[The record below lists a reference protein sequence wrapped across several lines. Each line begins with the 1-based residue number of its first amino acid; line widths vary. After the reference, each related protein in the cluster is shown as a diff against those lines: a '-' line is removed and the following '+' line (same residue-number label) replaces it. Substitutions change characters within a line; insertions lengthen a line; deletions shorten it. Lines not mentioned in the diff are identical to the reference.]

1 MSLHPCPG
9 QSITPEPPPTLPGP
23 PGEPFLL
30 RGQQGLSPCSVPG
43 TPSPHTASGSWA
55 SSPVRW
61 GHAAGQGGEVHQGCV
76 DRHRELRETRS
87 PNVAICPEAQSGH
100 TWQPSLDPEDAKP
113 SDAHTQILGSVLGCY
128 ACTHTNPH
136 SHTHTLTR
144 ARTPHGSLLP
154 HATSFP
160 QPRNVRSCPSGL
172 NFFRGG
178 ARAPPRG
185 WTGLGFQGWGAP
197 PRGLLASLPP
207 LRAPHLVNRGTAR
220 GCSRPRAGSPSRRPR
235 QGTRAASCWLRGG
248 RACAP

>member
-1 MSLHPCPG
+1 MSLRPCPG
-9 QSITPEPPPTLPGP
+9 QSITPEPPLTLPGP

-144 ARTPHGSLLP
+144 AHTPRVP
-154 HATSFP
+154 AT
-160 QPRNVRSCPSGL
+160 PRNCLPPAPQCPQLPFRLKLFPRWRQGSAERLDRPGL
-172 NFFRGG
+172 PGLGRPAPG
-178 ARAPPRG
+178 APGFPPSPPRPSPG
-185 WTGLGFQGWGAP
+185 K
-197 PRGLLASLPP
+197 PRHSKRL
-207 LRAPHLVNRGTAR
+207 
-220 GCSRPRAGSPSRRPR
+220 
-235 QGTRAASCWLRGG
+235 
-248 RACAP
+248 

>member
-1 MSLHPCPG
+1 MSLRPCPG

-113 SDAHTQILGSVLGCY
+113 SDTHTQILGSVLGCY

-144 ARTPHGSLLP
+144 AHTPRVP
-154 HATSFP
+154 AT
-160 QPRNVRSCPSGL
+160 PRNFLPPAPQCPQLPFRLKLFPRWRQGSAERLDRPGL
-172 NFFRGG
+172 PGLGRPAPG
-178 ARAPPRG
+178 APGFLPSPPRPSPG
-185 WTGLGFQGWGAP
+185 K
-197 PRGLLASLPP
+197 PRHSKRL
-207 LRAPHLVNRGTAR
+207 
-220 GCSRPRAGSPSRRPR
+220 
-235 QGTRAASCWLRGG
+235 
-248 RACAP
+248 

>member
-1 MSLHPCPG
+1 MSLRPCPG
-9 QSITPEPPPTLPGP
+9 QSITPEPPLTLPGP

-76 DRHRELRETRS
+76 DRHRALRETRS

-144 ARTPHGSLLP
+144 SHAHTRAHPTGPCYPTQLP
-154 HATSFP
+154 
-160 QPRNVRSCPSGL
+160 
-172 NFFRGG
+172 
-178 ARAPPRG
+178 
-185 WTGLGFQGWGAP
+185 
-197 PRGLLASLPP
+197 
-207 LRAPHLVNRGTAR
+207 
-220 GCSRPRAGSPSRRPR
+220 SPSPAMS
-235 QGTRAASCWLRGG
+235 AAALQ
-248 RACAP
+248 A

>member
-1 MSLHPCPG
+1 MSLRPCPG
-9 QSITPEPPPTLPGP
+9 QSITPEPPLTLPGP

-76 DRHRELRETRS
+76 DRHRALRETRS

-100 TWQPSLDPEDAKP
+100 TAAPAGPRGCQTVRR
-113 SDAHTQILGSVLGCY
+113 AHTDTRQRPRLLRVH
-128 ACTHTNPH
+128 AHQP
-136 SHTHTLTR
+136 TLTR
-144 ARTPHGSLLP
+144 SHARTPHGSLLP

-172 NFFRGG
+172 NFFGGG

-235 QGTRAASCWLRGG
+235 RGTRAASCWLRGG